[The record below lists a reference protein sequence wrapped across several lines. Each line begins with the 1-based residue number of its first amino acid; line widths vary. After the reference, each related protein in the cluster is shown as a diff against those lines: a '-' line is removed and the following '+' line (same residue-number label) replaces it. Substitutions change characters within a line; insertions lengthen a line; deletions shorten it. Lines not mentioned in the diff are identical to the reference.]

1 MLAAFLV
8 LVAGQSAFH
17 PGMPNIPTAMSPM
30 QTAGIP
36 HEEHTETANPWK
48 FSSNMVD
55 GTTDLLS
62 RIKHAKHEGSD
73 VNPEENAKLMAKMA
87 GLADEVAAEADKI
100 SANERQQDANG
111 DGIRQE
117 GKDLVTVHHNQM
129 GESSLYNLA
138 ANSANQI
145 WKSEHNWQS
154 ALEQA
159 GKVENFVAA
168 ADTDVIGVLGQGAQA
183 LDDAQTE
190 LTDLEKNA
198 EAQVDELDQNCA
210 QKLLDWSSESTTML
224 NDQTRTLKMV
234 YERVDR
240 MQKVFDKGHS
250 LVVTLLQELS
260 AQMKTVTGLST
271 VGTEGGE
278 SLLQTQEH
286 TKMAQRI
293 HAALQMPVKKVRHTN
308 HTVDETG
315 FWHKLHVLKDA
326 FELHTGQALGPMEEL
341 VKKFED
347 A

>member
-1 MLAAFLV
+1 MIAALFV
-8 LVAGQSAFH
+8 LVAGQSSFN
-17 PGMPNIPTAMSPM
+17 PGMPDIPTAMSPM

-73 VNPEENAKLMAKMA
+73 VNPEENAKLMQKM
-87 GLADEVAAEADKI
+87 GELSDEVAAEADKI
-100 SANERQQDANG
+100 AANERQQDAND

-210 QKLLDWSSESTTML
+210 QKLLDWSAESTTML

-250 LVVTLLQELS
+250 LVVTLLQLVLVPGRVGDVRQQPRHHLHRELQQRL
-260 AQMKTVTGLST
+260 ARDLVQAGLRRLPFHLHP
-271 VGTEGGE
+271 GPQ
-278 SLLQTQEH
+278 LQEEE
-286 TKMAQRI
+286 
-293 HAALQMPVKKVRHTN
+293 PVVQN
-308 HTVDETG
+308 ASIIA
-315 FWHKLHVLKDA
+315 KLEIMSH
-326 FELHTGQALGPMEEL
+326 LHLWL
-341 VKKFED
+341 R
-347 A
+347 